1 MHDELK
7 NKKIIFSVTNCICF
21 DQRVIKMAETLQMM
35 GGDIFIVG
43 RERGDCCKQ
52 NLIGFKTKRFRMF
65 FKRGLLFYMFYN
77 LRLFLFL
84 LFKKSDI
91 LVSNDLDTLLPNYLV
106 SKIKG
111 VPLVYDSHEYFTCV
125 PELSNRKFVTWV
137 WTLIEGM
144 IFPRLNYV
152 ITVSDPIAAEYQ
164 KKYGVKPVVICN
176 MSKSSENI
184 SAVKKKEA
192 GLTENDFVLIIQGN
206 GLNIDK
212 GVEELVGAVSI
223 TEGVSLLIVG
233 SGDVIGSVKAVVT
246 ANNLNDRV
254 KFLPSVSWNEMMRY
268 TKCADVGLILEKD
281 TNLNY
286 RYSLPN
292 KLFDY
297 ISGGIAVVAGKLP
310 ETSKIIEELK
320 IGVLLKEV
328 TCDSISQAIIELKN
342 DRDKLKVLTENSKK
356 ASMQYNW
363 ENESR
368 KVMMLYSK
376 VLIKISE

>member
-1 MHDELK
+1 MHDKLS
-7 NKKIIFSVTNCICF
+7 NKKVVFSVTNCICF
-21 DQRVIKMAETLQMM
+21 DQRVLKMAETLQKM
-35 GGDIFIVG
+35 GAEILIVG

-52 NLIGFKTKRFRMF
+52 NSIGFKTRRFRMF
-65 FKRGLLFYMFYN
+65 FQKGFLFYMFFN

-84 LFKKSDI
+84 LFKSSDI

-111 VPLVYDSHEYFTCV
+111 VPLVYDSHEYFTHL
-125 PELSNRKFVTWV
+125 PELTNRKFVTRV
-137 WTLIEGM
+137 WTIIERM

-152 ITVSDPIAAEYQ
+152 ITVSNPIAAEYQ
-164 KKYGVKPVVICN
+164 QKYGVMPVVIRN
-176 MSKSSENI
+176 LSKSSDNI
-184 SAVKKKEA
+184 SAISKTDA
-192 GLTENDFVLIIQGN
+192 GLNEDDFVLIIQGN

-233 SGDVIGSVKAVVT
+233 SGDVISSVKELVAT
-246 ANNLNDRV
+246 NNLKERV
-254 KFLPSVSWNEMMRY
+254 KFIPSVSWKEMMRY
-268 TKCADVGLILEKD
+268 TKCADIGLILEKD

-320 IGVLLKEV
+320 IGLLLEEV
-328 TCDSISQAIIELKN
+328 TKESISAAIIELKN
-342 DRDKLKVLTENSKK
+342 DRKNLKVFTQNSKK
-356 ASMQYNW
+356 ASIKYNW
-363 ENESR
+363 ENER
-368 KVMMLYSK
+368 GKVMELYSK
-376 VLIKISE
+376 IIPKEIH